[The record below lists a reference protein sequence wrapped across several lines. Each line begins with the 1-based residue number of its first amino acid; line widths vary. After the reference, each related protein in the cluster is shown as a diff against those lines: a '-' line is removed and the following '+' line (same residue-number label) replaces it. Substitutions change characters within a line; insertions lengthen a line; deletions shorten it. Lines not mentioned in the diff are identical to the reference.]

1 MGLLDVLNGMMNGP
15 HGQRQP
21 SSNKEGG
28 GMSPLMMAL
37 LALLAYKA
45 VKGRGARG
53 TAPGSGPAPTRPSAG
68 TATTGKPSG
77 GLGEILGGLLGGKA
91 GSTPGTGTRPA
102 SIPGGAAPGRSLNDL
117 IPGGLGGLL
126 GGAAAGTV
134 LSGGLDNL
142 IKELEERGHGKAAQ
156 SWVGTG
162 TNQEIAPNDLANALG
177 NDTLDELS
185 QHTGMS
191 RDELASGLSQ
201 FLPQLVDQL
210 TPHGR
215 LPTEE
220 EAARM
225 V

>member
-15 HGQRQP
+15 RGQRQP
-21 SSNKEGG
+21 SSKEGG

-53 TAPGSGPAPTRPSAG
+53 SVPGSGPAPSPSGG
-68 TATTGKPSG
+68 TVTAGKPSG
-77 GLGEILGGLLGGKA
+77 GLGDILGGLLGGKT
-91 GSTPGTGTRPA
+91 GSTPGSPTA
-102 SIPGGAAPGRSLNDL
+102 GRSLNDL
-117 IPGGLGGLL
+117 ISGGLGSVL

-142 IKELEERGHGKAAQ
+142 IKELEERGYGKAAQ
-156 SWVGTG
+156 SWVGSG
-162 TNQEIAPNDLANALG
+162 PNHEIAPNDLANALG
-177 NDTLDELS
+177 GDTLDELS
-185 QHTGMS
+185 QQTGMTP
-191 RDELASGLSQ
+191 DELAAGLSQ
-201 FLPQLVDQL
+201 FLPELVDQL

-215 LPTEE
+215 LPTEQ